1 MEVEYGSA
9 KSMLDMAVL
18 DVKSPIELKMRHR
31 LDAIRLTGQRVN
43 RISRVRQLLG
53 QLHLLQK
60 KSFSIFRP
68 KLLWKRDKGYV

>member
-1 MEVEYGSA
+1 M
-9 KSMLDMAVL
+9 
-18 DVKSPIELKMRHR
+18 ELKMRHR